1 MNSKFIFVI
10 NRQGIPSLRIVH
22 NQIEGGVNETREV
35 ILEEPNKGGG
45 SRNGHWNKLKVGSQV
60 KVEKN
65 PQTRKHGESLT
76 EDEFYSIIQEE
87 LRKKGLRIT
96 SDIAIVKDMTLEERR
111 KEAEKPLY
119 LARYE

>member
-1 MNSKFIFVI
+1 M
-10 NRQGIPSLRIVH
+10 
-22 NQIEGGVNETREV
+22 REV
-35 ILEEPNKGGG
+35 ILEEPKKAGG
-45 SRNGHWNKLKVGSQV
+45 STKGHWNKLKVGSEA

-65 PQTRKHGESLT
+65 PQTEKHRESLG
-76 EDEFYSIIQEE
+76 EDEFYLIIQEE

-96 SDIAIVKDMTLEERR
+96 SDITIVKDMPQEERR

>member
-1 MNSKFIFVI
+1 MNSEFIFVI
-10 NRQGIPSLRIVH
+10 SRQVIPLLRIMH
-22 NQIEGGVNETREV
+22 NQLVGGANEMGEV

-45 SRNGHWNKLKVGSQV
+45 STNGHWNRLKVGSQA

-65 PQTRKHGESLT
+65 PQTEKHREPLN
-76 EDEFYSIIQEE
+76 EDEFYSIVQEE
-87 LRKKGLRIT
+87 LRKKGLGIT
-96 SDIAIVKDMTLEERR
+96 SDIAILKDMPLEERR